1 MPNLQKIDV
10 FWLKIGNQSS
20 RIYDK
25 SMLFWHSVHHISI
38 DGFDFYTLGNLI
50 VGEWEDNCNFS

>member
-25 SMLFWHSVHHISI
+25 SVLLWHSVHHISI
-38 DGFDFYTLGNLI
+38 DGFDFYTIGNLI
-50 VGEWEDNCNFS
+50 VGE